1 MGPQVRRLWVIG
13 CGARD
18 GVSAGTGVMVFVTP
32 SLKAKTECIPLCVPE
47 LSFTHKATNCE
58 INSITSV

>member
-1 MGPQVRRLWVIG
+1 VIG

-18 GVSAGTGVMVFVTP
+18 GVSAGSGVMVFVTP